1 MNKFSTILLPLLL
14 LFCAAAVAQKYPVI
28 ADMDTRLPLPG
39 VTVSTDNGQRVT
51 TDYLGHFHTELPFT
65 SATVSKKHYMQRRI
79 GVAELRQD
87 TLFLI
92 PQEVV
97 LDDVVVT
104 SPGFSFDVQ
113 KALSSVKENASLPNP
128 NMGFNMLGLLQML
141 VPSKKAKIQ
150 TRAQK
155 IKKILEKY

>member
-1 MNKFSTILLPLLL
+1 MNKFLTILLSLLL
-14 LFCAAAVAQKYPVI
+14 LFCAAAVAQKHPVI

-51 TDYLGHFHTELPFT
+51 TDYLGRFHTELPFT

-97 LDDVVVT
+97 LDDVIVT